1 MNKFLFNTLV
11 LTVAAYASSAH
22 AQSNVKVYGI
32 VDTGLEHLTNAD
44 AAGNS
49 VTKLTGLGG
58 SLPSRIGFRDTE
70 DLGGGLSVI
79 FQVENGFAPDTGGLN
94 QGGRLFGRQAFVGLT
109 SPYGTFKLGRQY
121 NMTYIVQAKS
131 DTFGGNLYS
140 IGSLDPYLP
149 NARTDNALG
158 YLGTFSEFTVG
169 ATYSFGRDASPA
181 GATGPRG
188 VASAT
193 NCPGESSANP
203 HACRQTTAMLD
214 YDHNIFGLAASYD
227 VLNGGPGELNGLADS
242 NFRDKRVALM
252 GFVMAGSVRIG
263 AGGIDRKIT
272 TTVDGGSRIY
282 FLGASYPITPSIVL
296 DAQASRNKIKNS
308 PNSANMM
315 LVRAT
320 YNLSKTASVYAFAG
334 YIRNSGTSAL
344 SVDAGSAAGPGLNQT
359 GVMTGIRKIF

>member
-1 MNKFLFNTLV
+1 MNKFLYSAMVFAF
-11 LTVAAYASSAH
+11 AACASSAY
-22 AQSNVKVYGI
+22 AQVNVTVYGI

-58 SLPSRIGFRDTE
+58 SLPSRVGFRGTE
-70 DLGGGLSVI
+70 DLGGGLGAI
-79 FQVENGFAPDTGGLN
+79 FQLENGFAPDTGGLN
-94 QGGRLFGRQAFVGLT
+94 QGSRLFGRQAYVGLT

-158 YLGTFSEFTVG
+158 YQGTFSEFTVG

-193 NCPGESSANP
+193 NCPGESSANH
-203 HACRQTTAMLD
+203 HACRQVTAMLD
-214 YDHNIFGLAASYD
+214 YDHKSFGLATSYD
-227 VLNGGPGELNGLADS
+227 VLYGGPGELNGLADS
-242 NFRDKRVALM
+242 NFKDKRTTLM
-252 GFVMAGSVRIG
+252 GFVMAGPVRIG
-263 AGGIDRKIT
+263 VGGIDRKIT

-282 FLGASYPITPSIVL
+282 FLGASYPMTLALIL
-296 DAQASRNKIKNS
+296 DAQVSRIRIKDS
-308 PNSANMM
+308 PNSANMV
-315 LVRAT
+315 LARAT
-320 YNLSKTASVYAFAG
+320 YSFSKSASIYAFAG

-344 SVDAGSAAGPGLNQT
+344 SVDAGSVAGPGLNQT
-359 GVMTGIRKIF
+359 GIMTGIRKIF